1 MLGGTENLILPG
13 GPLVAGFAAGM
24 LHVVSGPDHVAA
36 LAPLAVRNRLH
47 AMRTGAVWG
56 AGHGTG
62 VLILGSLGIFAR
74 HLIDI
79 NFLSRWSE
87 WFVGMMLL
95 AIGLWAARQTF
106 ILHRQGFGRTKRGS
120 LISSSS
126 FSSLPTEPLSPSE
139 KGKVQL
145 RVRPSSQHVEV
156 DLSPAE
162 KGEKVQLRDDTAAAA
177 PKHAGSTAFGVG
189 VLHGAAGTG
198 HIFGVLPSLALPPV
212 EAAVYLVSYL
222 VAAIL
227 AMSGVGCLLG
237 SIGDI
242 GGPKAILYLM
252 GTSSAVAITIGIWWI
267 LRTHE

>member
-145 RVRPSSQHVEV
+145 R
-156 DLSPAE
+156 
-162 KGEKVQLRDDTAAAA
+162 DDTAAAA

>member
-145 RVRPSSQHVEV
+145 R
-156 DLSPAE
+156 
-162 KGEKVQLRDDTAAAA
+162 DDTAAAA

-189 VLHGAAGTG
+189 VLHGAAGV
-198 HIFGVLPSLALPPV
+198 IFGCSHLSNERRRLLIRLHRRYRRAKSNSLPH
-212 EAAVYLVSYL
+212 
-222 VAAIL
+222 
-227 AMSGVGCLLG
+227 GHKLG
-237 SIGDI
+237 SGNNHRNMVDFEDSRIRFC
-242 GGPKAILYLM
+242 L
-252 GTSSAVAITIGIWWI
+252 
-267 LRTHE
+267 

>member
-189 VLHGAAGTG
+189 VLHGAAGV
-198 HIFGVLPSLALPPV
+198 IFGCSHLSNERRRLLIRLHRRYRRAKSNSLPH
-212 EAAVYLVSYL
+212 
-222 VAAIL
+222 
-227 AMSGVGCLLG
+227 GHKLG
-237 SIGDI
+237 SGNNHRNMVDFEDSRIRFC
-242 GGPKAILYLM
+242 L
-252 GTSSAVAITIGIWWI
+252 
-267 LRTHE
+267 